1 MAATEIKERR
11 GGAERLNTLGSDGG
25 SSSIGTQSLIGKN
38 QSNHGHGKNL
48 KNGAPT
54 PNYAIRNQV
63 LNGLLQSSSKTPK
76 RTRSKD

>member
-48 KNGAPT
+48 
-54 PNYAIRNQV
+54 
-63 LNGLLQSSSKTPK
+63 
-76 RTRSKD
+76 